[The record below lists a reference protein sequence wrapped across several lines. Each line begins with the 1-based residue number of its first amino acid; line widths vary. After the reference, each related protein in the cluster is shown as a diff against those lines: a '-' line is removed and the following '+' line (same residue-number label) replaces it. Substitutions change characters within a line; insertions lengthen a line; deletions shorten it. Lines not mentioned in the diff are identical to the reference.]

1 MGDLLGL
8 GLGRRRGYLRATS
21 ATFWLERGLSL
32 EDQDPTAAM
41 HAYRRA
47 LAGCPSLA
55 DAHNNLGRLLHQAG
69 DLVAAEQHYRAAL
82 AAAPSSL
89 HWFNLG
95 VVLEDREQQDPAI
108 EAYERAIALD
118 GELGEAHL
126 NLARLLDSRGRGLDA
141 AGDLQAAVRHLAV
154 YRRLCARG

>member
-8 GLGRRRGYLRATS
+8 GLGRRRACLRATS
-21 ATFWLERGLSL
+21 AATWLERGIFL
-32 EDQDPTAAM
+32 EEQDPAGAM

-55 DAHNNLGRLLHQAG
+55 DAHNNLGRLLHHAG
-69 DLVAAEQHYRAAL
+69 DLQAAEDHYRAAL

-95 VVLEDREQQDPAI
+95 VVLEDREQCDSAI
-108 EAYERAIALD
+108 AAYQQAVALD

-126 NLARLLDSRGRGLDA
+126 NLARLLDSRGRGQGV

-154 YRRLCARG
+154 YRRLSARA